1 MHEITPTDI
10 EHNVDEIATQGF
22 SIATDVIAPEFL
34 SEIREELDR
43 LQRVRPGGDLPA
55 QPFTGFYTRR
65 WFDVLNDGEVWQRVA
80 THPLIMAVMPKVLGE
95 GFLLS
100 TMGSAIIGH
109 GEEAQP
115 FHVDDGVY
123 AFPRPH
129 PNLVCNTMWAI
140 DDFTEENG
148 ATRVV
153 PGSNNFDRDPEF
165 QAHYESIPLE
175 MPAGSIAFVLGNCY
189 HGAGEN
195 TSGTDRAGL
204 TINYCNGSMR
214 QQENLML
221 SIHPARLMDFSR
233 ELQDILGF
241 KLCGAAGHM
250 FATDP
255 RSEME
260 RHYGNL
266 DQQDPYLDVRDE
278 FHSQRVGGNRIGSM
292 DE

>member
-1 MHEITPTDI
+1 MRDITPSDIARHVHEI
-10 EHNVDEIATQGF
+10 VAQGF
-22 SIATDVIAPEFL
+22 SIAQGVIAADL
-34 SEIREELDR
+34 LRDIREELDR
-43 LQRVRPGGDLPA
+43 LQRVRPGGDLPPQA
-55 QPFTGFYTRR
+55 FTGFHTRR

-109 GEEAQP
+109 GEQAQP
-115 FHVDDGVY
+115 LHVDDAIY
-123 AFPRPH
+123 ALPRPH

-140 DDFTEENG
+140 DEFTEANG

-153 PGSNNFDRDPEF
+153 PGSNTFECDPDP
-165 QAHYESIPLE
+165 QAHHETIPLE
-175 MPAGSIAFVLGNCY
+175 MPSGSIAFVLGSCY

-195 TSGTDRAGL
+195 LSGADRAGL
-204 TINYCNGSMR
+204 TINYCNGCMR

-221 SIHPARLMDFSR
+221 SIHPARMMGFAR

-241 KLCGAAGHM
+241 KLCGGAGHM

-255 RSEME
+255 RNEMV
-260 RHYGNL
+260 RHYGDT
-266 DQQDPYLDVRDE
+266 DQRDPYLQVRNE
-278 FHSQRVGGNRIGSM
+278 LHAVRLGLKES
-292 DE
+292 